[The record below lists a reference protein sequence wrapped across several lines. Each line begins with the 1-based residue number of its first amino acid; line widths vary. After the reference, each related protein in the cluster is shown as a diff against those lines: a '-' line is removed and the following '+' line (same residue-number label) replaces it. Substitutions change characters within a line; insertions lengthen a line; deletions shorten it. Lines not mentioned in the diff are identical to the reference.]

1 MSVVAWYL
9 ESLEIRSETSLC
21 HRLQDQYEVVELYPQ
36 ILDWGKSLSKLASSI
51 KRRVQVGT
59 FCTTYRTPIRLH
71 SVRNQF
77 VVDARDCP
85 LLINFTAMACIVCIF
100 PNLVLQYHSLSPSIE
115 TAFIGLSLEN
125 LTTLVKRPI
134 PRPTGMCR
142 RLHLI
147 RVVKAL

>member
-59 FCTTYRTPIRLH
+59 FCTTYRAPIRLH
-71 SVRNQF
+71 SVRDRF
-77 VVDARDCP
+77 VVDARYC
-85 LLINFTAMACIVCIF
+85 LLFTNVTATAC
-100 PNLVLQYHSLSPSIE
+100 HSHRI
-115 TAFIGLSLEN
+115 TY
-125 LTTLVKRPI
+125 
-134 PRPTGMCR
+134 
-142 RLHLI
+142 LHS
-147 RVVKAL
+147 